1 MVRSKNWSGMT
12 SCSGTYCS
20 FRLPTALAERM
31 RSTPSVFMAKMLARN
46 GSSDGVSRWP
56 MPCRARNTTSL
67 PDSVPVTSGA
77 DGGPNGVSTVTSRR
91 SVSSAMS

>member
-1 MVRSKNWSGMT
+1 MT
-12 SCSGTYCS
+12 RCSGTYSS

-31 RSTPSVFMAKMLARN
+31 RSTPSVFIAKMLARKF
-46 GSSDGVSRWP
+46 SSDGVSRWP

-67 PDSVPVTSGA
+67 PESRPVTSGA
-77 DGGPNGVSTVTSRR
+77 EGGPKGVSTVTSRR